1 MTEPGQELAPVVKT
15 ITQGQLDEYS
25 QASGDHN
32 PLHWDTEFAAVTRF
46 GGVIAHGM
54 LTLAFISE
62 MMAASFGR
70 AWLTTGSLK
79 VRFKGA
85 AYVGDEV
92 ETWGKIAR
100 EEHHGSS
107 RRVTCSVG
115 VRHRQTRSE
124 IISGSATV
132 NLPDGPAE
140 HRPADQPSRV

>member
-1 MTEPGQELAPVVKT
+1 MTGPGQELTPVVKT
-15 ITQGQLDEYS
+15 ITQRQLDKYCE
-25 QASGDHN
+25 ASGDHN
-32 PLHWDTEFAAVTRF
+32 PLHWDTEFAEGTSF

-62 MMAASFGR
+62 MMAASFGQS
-70 AWLTTGSLK
+70 WLATGSLK

-100 EEHHGSS
+100 EEHPGNG

-115 VRHRQTRSE
+115 VRNRQTRSE

-132 NLPDGPAE
+132 DLPDGPAG
-140 HRPADQPSRV
+140 HRPADQPAKV

>member
-1 MTEPGQELAPVVKT
+1 MTDPGQELPPVVKT
-15 ITQGQLDEYS
+15 ITQHQLDKYCE
-25 QASGDHN
+25 ASGDHN
-32 PLHWDTEFAAVTRF
+32 PLHWDAEFAAGTRF

-54 LTLAFISE
+54 LTMAFISE

-70 AWLTTGSLK
+70 AWLATGSLK

-92 ETWGKIAR
+92 ETWGKIAK
-100 EEHHGSS
+100 EEHHGTS

-115 VRHRQTRSE
+115 VHNRQTRSE

-132 NLPDGPAE
+132 DLPDGSAE
-140 HRPADQPSRV
+140 GRPADQPARV

>member
-1 MTEPGQELAPVVKT
+1 MTELGQELPLVVKT
-15 ITQGQLDEYS
+15 ITQHQLDEYC

-32 PLHWDTEFAAVTRF
+32 PLHWDAEFAAGTRF

-70 AWLTTGSLK
+70 SWLTTGSLK

-92 ETWGKIAR
+92 ETWGRISG
-100 EEHHGSS
+100 EEHHGNR

-132 NLPDGPAE
+132 DLPDGPAE
-140 HRPADQPSRV
+140 PCPADQPARV

>member
-1 MTEPGQELAPVVKT
+1 MTGPGQELAPVVKT

-32 PLHWDTEFAAVTRF
+32 PLHWDAEFAAGTRF

-62 MMAASFGR
+62 MMFASFGR
-70 AWLTTGSLK
+70 AWLETGSLK
-79 VRFKGA
+79 VRFRGA

-100 EEHHGSS
+100 EEHDGNR

-115 VRHRQTRSE
+115 VRHRQTLSE
-124 IISGSATV
+124 IISGSAAV
-132 NLPDGPAE
+132 DLPDGPAE
-140 HRPADQPSRV
+140 HRPADQPARV

>member
-1 MTEPGQELAPVVKT
+1 MTGPDQELVPVVKT
-15 ITQGQLDEYS
+15 ITQHQLDEYC

-32 PLHWDTEFAAVTRF
+32 PLHWDAEFAAHTRF

-70 AWLTTGSLK
+70 AWLATGSLK

-100 EEHHGSS
+100 EEPHGSS

-115 VRHRQTRSE
+115 VCNRQTRSE

-132 NLPDGPAE
+132 DLPDGSGE
-140 HRPADQPSRV
+140 HRPADQPARV